1 MRSATRVVT
10 ASMGALAGLVG
21 VEHGIGA
28 AMQGNAAPQGVVF
41 LSWPDSAAFD
51 ILAGEPA
58 MTLVPNLLISGVL
71 AITLS
76 LAYLVWAVW
85 FAGRRFRDANVLHGG
100 GLVLIG
106 LAVAMLLVGGGFGP
120 PLLGIIVGAA
130 ATRINAPLAW
140 WRRSPGV
147 RRALGALWPWALG
160 ACLAAWLLLLP
171 GTVLIDMAVGVE
183 RPEALVPPVGFAS
196 FGLLFVAI
204 LTAQAHDA
212 EKREAHAAPHP
223 PRGSFTGRTS

>member
-28 AMQGNAAPQGVVF
+28 ALQGNAAPAGVVF
-41 LSWPDSAAFD
+41 LSWPDSAAFA

-71 AITLS
+71 AIILS

-85 FAGRRFRDANVLHGG
+85 FAGRKRG

-120 PLLGIIVGAA
+120 PLLGIIVGVA
-130 ATRINAPLAW
+130 ATRIDAPLVW
-140 WRRSPGV
+140 WQRRSPGL
-147 RRALGALWPWALG
+147 RRALGALWPWAFG

-171 GTVLIDMAVGVE
+171 GTILIDMAVSIE
-183 RPEALVPPVGFAS
+183 RPEALVPPITLAA
-196 FGLLFVAI
+196 FGLLLAAI

-212 EKREAHAAPHP
+212 QHP
-223 PRGSFTGRTS
+223 LHSSFTGRTS